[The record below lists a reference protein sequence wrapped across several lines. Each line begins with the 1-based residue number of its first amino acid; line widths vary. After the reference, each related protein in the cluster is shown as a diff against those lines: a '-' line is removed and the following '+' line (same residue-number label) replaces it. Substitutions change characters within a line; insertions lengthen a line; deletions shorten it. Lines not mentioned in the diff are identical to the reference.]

1 MAISQAQYIDLLVKK
16 LVGVAK
22 TDTNP
27 PKAPSNESIASPPL
41 LRGDI
46 VWTQSDQIPATAQ
59 VISGIT
65 QSYLGGSSV
74 QCTADPTV
82 GLIGGVNP
90 TWLTGLTD
98 WIPPEFGSTW
108 LVKIYAGPA
117 NAANIQATGTQ
128 LFAAGAGGTGEY
140 FFDNQAGLLNFIGN
154 TIPAS
159 LTAGNV
165 IYAAGY
171 RYVGLKGTTNLP
183 GNTTIGNLIVT
194 GNTIS
199 TNTANGNITL
209 TANGTGVVNVTGNV
223 NANYYFGNGSQLT
236 GIISGGNTGNIT
248 FDNTTIS
255 SNVANANI
263 VIQANGVGNINLSS
277 SVSVTGNVTSDY
289 YYGNGY
295 FLTGIIP
302 PTSIINQTING
313 NNVANTFTLFQS
325 ASANTVLVTI
335 NGITQTPDIDYDVT
349 GNSITFSTAPYNGDV
364 VQIRFLA
371 VAGNG
376 GGGGGNANTG
386 NVTFDNINIIGTG
399 NLHLQPDPANA
410 SSFLDIY
417 LTTGPDIHIAKT
429 DANVI
434 LGSDT
439 SANVTVGTNGN
450 VYIQASTGTAR
461 TWTFDSTGNLTLP
474 GNTFAIKYANNTP
487 VPTPAQGTT
496 GAQGATGA
504 GTQGVQ
510 GTTGAQ
516 GFNGSLG
523 SQGTTGTTGAQGATG
538 SQGTTGAQ
546 GFNGSLGSQ
555 GTTGAQ
561 GFNGSLGS
569 QGTTGTSG
577 SNGSQGTAGSNG
589 SQGTT
594 GAQGTTGSFSGNL
607 TANINGQGYSISNVA
622 TISTTGN
629 IVTAGSFVG
638 NGAGLTNVT
647 VSVAGNIVGSQSNVG
662 IVAGSYTWTFDNT
675 GNLTIPA
682 AGDILLANS
691 QSTISAAG
699 NITGGNLLTVGQ
711 ISSTGTI
718 TSNGATNGTGFA
730 VGNSAVSN
738 VGLGFFPTAGTAG
751 NYAIRDYSTAN
762 SIMYFDT
769 TIGSANTGGSFVFR
783 GSNAFTTYATVNSY
797 GVSQPTL
804 PGFRVYGNGVTGV
817 TTTTNT
823 SGILNGNNWATDYNQ
838 GSYLN
843 SSTGVFTAPV
853 AGLYSTTLI
862 ARVANNTAASA
873 QICIVKNYANA
884 GGTVQAMWESGTNCT
899 VNHFGVS
906 SISKLAVGD
915 TLVIKVTLAALTF
928 DANDSWAV
936 AYLG

>member
-1 MAISQAQYIDLLVKK
+1 MTISQAQYIDLLVKK

-46 VWTQSDQIPATAQ
+46 VWTESDQIPATAQ

-364 VQIRFLA
+364 VQIGFLA

-487 VPTPAQGTT
+487 VNAVTRFESSWTVPVGNSTQSFTLTPSETYYMWVDCNIPNGILAWNATAT
-496 GAQGATGA
+496 ITNTNVPVVGAQYAWVYNGG
-504 GTQGVQ
+504 GTPIDFTSIPGQ
-510 GTTGAQ
+510 
-516 GFNGSLG
+516 F
-523 SQGTTGTTGAQGATG
+523 TGT
-538 SQGTTGAQ
+538 
-546 GFNGSLGSQ
+546 
-555 GTTGAQ
+555 
-561 GFNGSLGS
+561 
-569 QGTTGTSG
+569 
-577 SNGSQGTAGSNG
+577 
-589 SQGTT
+589 
-594 GAQGTTGSFSGNL
+594 
-607 TANINGQGYSISNVA
+607 ANTIVRSNVA
-622 TISTTGN
+622 PSATTN
-629 IVTAGSFVG
+629 RFDF
-638 NGAGLTNVT
+638 
-647 VSVAGNIVGSQSNVG
+647 G
-662 IVAGSYTWTFDNT
+662 INNT
-675 GNLTIPA
+675 SG
-682 AGDILLANS
+682 
-691 QSTISAAG
+691 G
-699 NITGGNLLTVGQ
+699 NITV
-711 ISSTGTI
+711 
-718 TSNGATNGTGFA
+718 
-730 VGNSAVSN
+730 
-738 VGLGFFPTAGTAG
+738 
-751 NYAIRDYSTAN
+751 R
-762 SIMYFDT
+762 
-769 TIGSANTGGSFVFR
+769 
-783 GSNAFTTYATVNSY
+783 Y
-797 GVSQPTL
+797 GYV
-804 PGFRVYGNGVTGV
+804 
-817 TTTTNT
+817 
-823 SGILNGNNWATDYNQ
+823 
-838 GSYLN
+838 
-843 SSTGVFTAPV
+843 
-853 AGLYSTTLI
+853 
-862 ARVANNTAASA
+862 
-873 QICIVKNYANA
+873 
-884 GGTVQAMWESGTNCT
+884 
-899 VNHFGVS
+899 
-906 SISKLAVGD
+906 SIS
-915 TLVIKVTLAALTF
+915 
-928 DANDSWAV
+928 
-936 AYLG
+936 